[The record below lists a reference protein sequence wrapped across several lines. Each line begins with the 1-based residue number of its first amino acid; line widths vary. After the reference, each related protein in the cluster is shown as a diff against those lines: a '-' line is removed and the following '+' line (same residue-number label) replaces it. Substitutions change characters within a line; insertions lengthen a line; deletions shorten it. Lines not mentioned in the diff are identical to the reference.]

1 MLLLQKLLLENS
13 KLYSSQSQRNYYF
26 DYSQSFIIRTEKKK
40 IRNRW
45 KVSNYAH
52 FQFSNRA
59 FNEIT
64 AQPCVTRHEKLFEV
78 PRARFPFARVRRKCF
93 GFRAFGRAPGIIN
106 HPLPC
111 ITYIAGTIVRS
122 AAGKKKKKRKG
133 KRRGEE
139 EDERERRTNP
149 SAESRRGTVEER
161 PTWTWNQNLNEL
173 RGHAPVLPVYRTPLH
188 SWNVA
193 EAFNGVFIV
202 ARSWRDLI
210 WITNDEEQTIV
221 VAFICQNPRTIFGS
235 FARKLA
241 AHEDNGNAILGMEKW
256 SRFDECRLRVSDFS
270 FFSFHGF
277 DKSRDFLYFFWRSL
291 NYACFVKR
299 NNSSLH
305 FTINSQF
312 EKRIDTKYSLPWIN
326 QAS

>member
-1 MLLLQKLLLENS
+1 MLENS
-13 KLYSSQSQRNYYF
+13 KLYSFQSQRNYYF
-26 DYSQSFIIRTEKKK
+26 DYSQSFIIRTEKKYETAGK
-40 IRNRW
+40 FQITPI
-45 KVSNYAH
+45 SNFLIAH
-52 FQFSNRA
+52 S
-59 FNEIT
+59 T
-64 AQPCVTRHEKLFEV
+64 KLLLNLASLDTDTKSYSKFH
-78 PRARFPFARVRRKCF
+78 ARV
-93 GFRAFGRAPGIIN
+93 FRSLAFAGNVSDFVPSDVLQELLITLCRALRTSRAP
-106 HPLPC
+106 LFDRR
-111 ITYIAGTIVRS
+111 AA

-256 SRFDECRLRVSDFS
+256 SRFDECRLRVSDFV
-270 FFSFHGF
+270 FFSFHEF

-291 NYACFVKR
+291 NYAYFVKR

>member
-64 AQPCVTRHEKLFEV
+64 AQPCVTRHRHEKLFEV

-122 AAGKKKKKRKG
+122 ARRGGGEKEKEKK
-133 KRRGEE
+133 GEE
-139 EDERERRTNP
+139 ERRRRRREREKD
-149 SAESRRGTVEER
+149 ESVGGESKRNGRGEA
-161 PTWTWNQNLNEL
+161 NLNLESESEWTA
-173 RGHAPVLPVYRTPLH
+173 RPCARTSGLPYSPPLLERCGGFQRCFH
-188 SWNVA
+188 RCA
-193 EAFNGVFIV
+193 
-202 ARSWRDLI
+202 
-210 WITNDEEQTIV
+210 V
-221 VAFICQNPRTIFGS
+221 VAGFNLDNKWWRTDDRGGFHLS
-235 FARKLA
+235 ESSNNL
-241 AHEDNGNAILGMEKW
+241 W
-256 SRFDECRLRVSDFS
+256 
-270 FFSFHGF
+270 FF
-277 DKSRDFLYFFWRSL
+277 
-291 NYACFVKR
+291 C
-299 NNSSLH
+299 
-305 FTINSQF
+305 
-312 EKRIDTKYSLPWIN
+312 
-326 QAS
+326 